1 MLESS
6 EMIETPKSSDVKT
19 KTSQKSEEFNKL
31 SVSDPEKLRRVHK
44 LEMNLMKENLK
55 YFHEMKV
62 TNLDNIRPELD
73 TRKRNRMKSEKTVEI
88 ATNVSNRKEMKYI
101 KKEFK
106 KYLQR
111 MAKIGSGD
119 NETIDLRRVP

>member
-1 MLESS
+1 
-6 EMIETPKSSDVKT
+6 
-19 KTSQKSEEFNKL
+19 
-31 SVSDPEKLRRVHK
+31 
-44 LEMNLMKENLK
+44 MKENLK